1 MNLET
6 LLQADANI
14 SNKLRIAETPG
25 LIRNLSAV
33 ISHSGDSWYLLLV
46 LLIVSI
52 VGNEFWKTRA
62 AILMIAILATATII
76 MVLKFSIRRKR
87 PEGDWGDIYRR
98 TDPHS
103 FPSGHA
109 ARALM
114 LGVVGL
120 GIGPSW
126 FGWILAIWGPFVGLA
141 RVAMGVHYVSD
152 VLAGWIVGFGLGLII
167 LQFSQIILL

>member
-1 MNLET
+1 MNFET
-6 LLQADANI
+6 LLQVDANI

-25 LIRNLSAV
+25 LIRNLSA
-33 ISHSGDSWYLLLV
+33 ILGHSGDSWYLLPI

-62 AILMIAILATATII
+62 TILTIAILATAII
-76 MVLKFSIRRKR
+76 VMILKFSIRRKR
-87 PEGDWGDIYRR
+87 PEGDWGGIYRK

-141 RVAMGVHYVSD
+141 RVAMGVHYFSD
-152 VLAGWIVGFGLGLII
+152 VLAGWVVGFGLGLVI
-167 LQFSQIILL
+167 LQFSQLLSL